1 MTQLAIIILSILFL
15 ALLIGWSYNSFIH
28 RKNALQYAYQ
38 SMEAMLQKRH
48 ELLPKLA
55 EVVQTSA
62 EFEFRL
68 VQEATSLLQQTNT
81 KELPPAAMARHE
93 NQIAKSITQI
103 TSAINRDAA
112 LRQGQSFVHLQKSIV
127 EVEAQISASRR
138 AYNAAVMEY
147 NNSIEMFPTA
157 VFASLL
163 KLQRIDL
170 VDLIV
175 LEPEY
180 AVRDE

>member
-1 MTQLAIIILSILFL
+1 MTQLAILILSILFL
-15 ALLIGWSYNSFIH
+15 SLLIGWSYNSFIH

-38 SMEAMLQKRH
+38 SLEVMLQKRH

-55 EVVQTSA
+55 EVVQASA

-68 VQEATSLLQQTNT
+68 IQEANSLLQQPNI
-81 KELPPAAMARHE
+81 KELPPAAMVQQE
-93 NQIAKSITQI
+93 NQIARSITQI
-103 TSAINRDAA
+103 TSAINRDAS
-112 LRQGQSFVHLQKSIV
+112 LRQRKSFVHLQKSIV

-163 KLQRIDL
+163 KLQRIDP
-170 VDLIV
+170 VDLVV

-180 AVRDE
+180 AVKDS

>member
-1 MTQLAIIILSILFL
+1 MPQLAIIILSVLFL
-15 ALLIGWSYNSFIH
+15 SLLIGWSYNSFIH

-38 SMEAMLQKRH
+38 SLEVMLQKRH

-55 EVVQTSA
+55 EVVQASA
-62 EFEFRL
+62 AFEFRL
-68 VQEATSLLQQTNT
+68 IEEANNLLQSNPPKQ
-81 KELPPAAMARHE
+81 LPAAAMAQQE

-112 LRQGQSFVHLQKSIV
+112 LRQGTSFVHLQKSIV
-127 EVEAQISASRR
+127 EVEAQISAARR

-147 NNSIEMFPTA
+147 NNAIEMFPTA

-163 KLQRIDL
+163 RLQRVDT

-180 AVRDE
+180 Q